1 MSFKFSEETL
11 ILNVSL
17 RLVKQGIYISSILA
31 SINASLGRTPSVTYK
46 TLNTTHTHI
55 QRHTHMHTH
64 RHTHTHTH
72 IHTHTQRE
80 REGGRER
87 ERENQIK
94 CLEINFTYLQFPYSV
109 LVYTKIAIFN

>member
-1 MSFKFSEETL
+1 MSFKFSEENL

-46 TLNTTHTHI
+46 TLNTTHTHT

-64 RHTHTHTH
+64 RHAHTHTH
-72 IHTHTQRE
+72 IHIHTHTHTHTHRYK
-80 REGGRER
+80 
-87 ERENQIK
+87 NK
-94 CLEINFTYLQFPYSV
+94 
-109 LVYTKIAIFN
+109 

>member
-1 MSFKFSEETL
+1 MSFKFSEENL

-55 QRHTHMHTH
+55 QRHTHTYIFQGWAT
-64 RHTHTHTH
+64 RVAQLVECLPS
-72 IHTHTQRE
+72 TQE
-80 REGGRER
+80 TLAS
-87 ERENQIK
+87 I
-94 CLEINFTYLQFPYSV
+94 LSTI
-109 LVYTKIAIFN
+109 